1 MPELAE
7 IKIMSDF
14 INQNCKDKTFT
25 KLEHVE
31 KGNNPK
37 PSHHIRKFKIH
48 SETNGKELLLSIK
61 NEKLTET
68 YSVFMGMS
76 GNWKFVK
83 TKDWLQ
89 TKYVRMKL
97 DTTDGFSLL
106 LYGAYMGPKYRL
118 GGFTGVKRGPDPT
131 KDFEKFQQ
139 NIFDNLHKKDFL
151 RPICEVLLNQKYFNG
166 IGNYLRSSILYYSD
180 VNPFE
185 IGSKIIANNKD
196 FLKYCKD
203 IPLQAYRLNGGQ
215 LQDWNNPFG
224 KDSKEFDDWV
234 FYQKG
239 LSVKDSTGR
248 TLWYDEK
255 WKEYN
260 LYQQ

>member
-37 PSHHIRKFKIH
+37 PSHHIGKFKIYTD
-48 SETNGKELLLSIK
+48 TNGKELLLSIK
-61 NEKLTET
+61 NEKLTEI

-97 DTTDGFSLL
+97 DTTDG
-106 LYGAYMGPKYRL
+106 
-118 GGFTGVKRGPDPT
+118 
-131 KDFEKFQQ
+131 
-139 NIFDNLHKKDFL
+139 
-151 RPICEVLLNQKYFNG
+151 
-166 IGNYLRSSILYYSD
+166 
-180 VNPFE
+180 
-185 IGSKIIANNKD
+185 
-196 FLKYCKD
+196 
-203 IPLQAYRLNGGQ
+203 
-215 LQDWNNPFG
+215 
-224 KDSKEFDDWV
+224 
-234 FYQKG
+234 
-239 LSVKDSTGR
+239 
-248 TLWYDEK
+248 
-255 WKEYN
+255 
-260 LYQQ
+260 